1 MLQLGR
7 CVVCRSLASG
17 FSLGVWLTEEGTHPH
32 CPVPLAGH
40 GAGRPPAC
48 EPLVGRRVNPLWAG
62 MEEAEGGKQWMN
74 RMVEISGTSVHSG
87 GAVMEA

>member
-1 MLQLGR
+1 M
-7 CVVCRSLASG
+7 
-17 FSLGVWLTEEGTHPH
+17 
-32 CPVPLAGH
+32 
-40 GAGRPPAC
+40 
-48 EPLVGRRVNPLWAG
+48 NPLWAG